1 MKHIQE
7 AYDLHA
13 RVEDRS
19 PESIDRFFV
28 LVAQSLAAKEAATE
42 DAHAGPGSSLRRR
55 SDAAGCGLIA
65 Q

>member
-1 MKHIQE
+1 MKHTRE

-13 RVEDRS
+13 RVEDRW

-28 LVAQSLAAKEAATE
+28 LVAQSLAAKEAAT
-42 DAHAGPGSSLRRR
+42 DGAHAGPGSTPRRK
-55 SDAAGCGLIA
+55 SDSGRCGLIA

>member
-19 PESIDRFFV
+19 PESIDQFFV

-42 DAHAGPGSSLRRR
+42 DAHAGPGSSFRRR

-65 Q
+65 H

>member
-19 PESIDRFFV
+19 AESIDRFFV
-28 LVAQSLAAKEAATE
+28 LVAQSLVAKEAATE
-42 DAHAGPGSSLRRR
+42 DAHTGPGSPRPRR
-55 SDAAGCGLIA
+55 SDAAGCGLIV